1 MRVLVTRR
9 DSFGDVLCTT
19 PVIRRLRR
27 ELGPEATINVHT
39 FYPYVFCGN
48 NDVDLTSNGND
59 MHVLR
64 GAYRVVTGH
73 PLDNPEIP
81 RLEGHYDRVIDLNL
95 AFEKQFRKVQAVDAY
110 MEEVFGDRGPDADKG
125 VVLADVPVPNLD
137 MELGGAIV
145 VHPARSEKLRTLP
158 VEFWQALVD
167 ELVLRGK
174 LIITVGTSQD
184 YDLNN
189 VHRDT
194 KNHLNPQQQAALINS
209 CAALVASESGILGGI
224 LPATDTP
231 AVGLLTMSLPETCG
245 PYRMGGLNKRFYPV
259 LAKVD
264 CVGCS
269 LRYPTVITAHGC
281 LEDRD
286 YACVRTFDPVE
297 VANKV
302 IEAAET
308 GRNDVHTD
316 NIQ

>member
-39 FYPYVFCGN
+39 YYPYIFVGN
-48 NDVDLTSNGND
+48 DDVDLASNAND
-59 MHVLR
+59 MHVRR
-64 GAYRVVTGH
+64 GSGHIETG
-73 PLDNPEIP
+73 LTENGIA
-81 RLEGHYDRVIDLNL
+81 GHYDRVIDLNL
-95 AFEKQFRKVQAVDAY
+95 AFEKRYRKVQAVDAY
-110 MEEVFGDRGPDADKG
+110 MEEVFGDRGPDENKG
-125 VVLADVPVPNLD
+125 VVLAEVPVPNLGTNIPN
-137 MELGGAIV
+137 LGSVIV
-145 VHPARSEKLRTLP
+145 VHPARSERLRTLSQA
-158 VEFWQALVD
+158 FWQALVD

-174 LIITVGTSQD
+174 LVVTVGTSQD

-194 KNHLNPQQQAALINS
+194 RNHLNPQQQAALIRS
-209 CAALVASESGILGGI
+209 VACLVASESGILGGI

-245 PYRMGGLNKRFYPV
+245 PYRLGGLCKRFYPV
-259 LAKVD
+259 MAKVD

-269 LRYPTVITAHGC
+269 LRYDHVITAHGC
-281 LEDRD
+281 LENRD
-286 YACVRTFDPVE
+286 YACVNTFDPVE
-297 VANKV
+297 VANKI

-308 GRNDVHTD
+308 GRQDER
-316 NIQ
+316 

>member
-27 ELGPEATINVHT
+27 ELGPAATINVHT
-39 FYPYVFCGN
+39 FYPYVFVGN
-48 NDVDLTSNGND
+48 DDVDLASNATD
-59 MHVLR
+59 MHVR
-64 GAYRVVTGH
+64 KGSRTVATG
-73 PLDNPEIP
+73 PATPGSMLDLSGN
-81 RLEGHYDRVIDLNL
+81 YDRVIDLNL
-95 AFEKQFRKVQAVDAY
+95 AFEKRFRKVQAVDAY
-110 MEEVFGDRGPDADKG
+110 MEEVFGDRGPDEDKG
-125 VVLADVPVPNLD
+125 VVLASVPVPNLD

-145 VHPARSEKLRTLP
+145 MHPARSEKLRTLP
-158 VEFWQALVD
+158 KTFWQQLVD
-167 ELVLRGK
+167 ELVLHGK

-194 KNHLNPQQQAALINS
+194 KNHLNPQQQAALIR
-209 CAALVASESGILGGI
+209 AAACLVASESGILGGI

-245 PYRMGGLNKRFYPV
+245 PYRLGGLNRRFYPI

-269 LRYPTVITAHGC
+269 LRYDHVITAHRC
-281 LEDRD
+281 LENRD
-286 YACVRTFDPVE
+286 YACVNTFDPVE
-297 VANKV
+297 VADVVVK
-302 IEAAET
+302 AAET
-308 GRNDVHTD
+308 GRP
-316 NIQ
+316 